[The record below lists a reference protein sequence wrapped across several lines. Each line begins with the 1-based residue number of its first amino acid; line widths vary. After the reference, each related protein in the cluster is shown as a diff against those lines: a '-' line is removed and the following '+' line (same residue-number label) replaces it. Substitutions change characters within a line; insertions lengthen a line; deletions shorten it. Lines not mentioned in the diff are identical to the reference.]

1 MRRSI
6 LVLLCMLCMI
16 VPAAAQAEESSTN
29 LPELVVIAGPFTEA
43 ERITT
48 TNNFVID
55 EATIRNSNAA
65 NLSELL
71 TEMGFP
77 NEASPTDYGENVT
90 LIRGY
95 QTDHHMVEVSG
106 KVLFL
111 INGKRSGVANAR
123 QLTLN
128 NVERV
133 EILRGPEMFKYSLGS
148 PGGVINIVTK
158 KGGPNKVGGR
168 LEVGAGSWDTYRTSA
183 SLNGLV
189 NNFDYSVGYAFKT
202 LRSNYKDGDGKRV
215 HNTNTDGTHN
225 AFANLGYTFND
236 LHRISTDIYYY
247 KVDAAYRP
255 SYVDDEGELR
265 SASYMDR
272 ETQLYYLNYEGKTEN
287 ERWSWHA
294 NVGYGE
300 DYYHSYSD
308 SGPYPMGN
316 ETTSWRGQAGVEYN
330 NELFN
335 ISSGAD
341 FIRYDVENGSNT
353 YSMHDT
359 YSQQIFGAYTIGTL
373 KLFDGKFNISG
384 GLRYE
389 YVRIKDKAIGD
400 EGYESNR
407 NVMKSRDELPTRRSF
422 AHTSPSIGASYLP
435 FEWLKLRANYTQGY
449 RAPSGRQLFASNITE
464 GYGAPGDPRLDPE
477 LSDNYEIGLDVA
489 LDHVRFSTTFFYN
502 KIMNNSYIYNGPVS
516 GRICRNAEER
526 LQSGLEV
533 SLSGDILGALG
544 YNDYE
549 LRPYFNMTY
558 MFKKKEV
565 MKKDGTGRNGADAL
579 WWPILRMPDLTMNY
593 GVRFRHLPSHF
604 SANLNF
610 NYYGKQYGSRMNAT
624 SGVDY
629 HDYAFGNFTI
639 VNFSVSK
646 RLVDFED
653 KGNIELQLHAN
664 NIFDKVYSYSGKVPD
679 DTYAFP
685 GRNYHATLVYNF

>member
-1 MRRSI
+1 MRR
-6 LVLLCMLCMI
+6 LLQSMVCTLFVI
-16 VPAAAQAEESSTN
+16 IPAIAHGEEITP
-29 LPELVVIAGPFTEA
+29 LPELVVIAGPFSEA
-43 ERITT
+43 ERSTT
-48 TNNFVID
+48 SNNFVID

-95 QTDHHMVEVSG
+95 QTDHLMVELSG
-106 KVLFL
+106 KILFL

-128 NVERV
+128 NIERV
-133 EILRGPEMFKYSLGS
+133 EVIRGPEMFKYSLGS

-158 KGGPNKVGGR
+158 KGGPSKVGGR
-168 LEVGAGSWDTYRTSA
+168 LEAGAGSWDTYRTSA
-183 SLNGLV
+183 SINGLLD
-189 NNFDYSVGYAFKT
+189 NFDYSVGYAHKT
-202 LRSNYKDGDGKRV
+202 MRTDYKDGDGTRV
-215 HNTNTDGTHN
+215 NNTKTSGTHN
-225 AFANLGYTFND
+225 AFANIGYTFNE
-236 LHRISTDIYYY
+236 LHRISTDIYHY
-247 KVDAAYRP
+247 KVDAAHRP
-255 SYVDDEGELR
+255 TYVDEEGEVR
-265 SASYMDR
+265 AASYMDR
-272 ETQLYYLNYEGKTEN
+272 ETQLYYINYDGKTEN
-287 ERWSWHA
+287 ERWAWHA
-294 NVGYGE
+294 NFGYGE
-300 DYYHSYSD
+300 DYYHTYSN

-316 ETTSWRGQAGVEYN
+316 ETSSWRAQAGLDYKSEY
-330 NELFN
+330 FD
-335 ISSGAD
+335 ISSGTD

-353 YSMHDT
+353 YRMHDT
-359 YSQQIFGAYTIGTL
+359 YSQQIFGAYSIGTL
-373 KLFDGKFNISG
+373 KLFDNKFNISG

-407 NVMKSRDELPTRRSF
+407 NVMMPRDALPVRRSF
-422 AHTSPSIGASYLP
+422 AHTSPSIGVSYLP
-435 FEWLKLRANYTQGY
+435 IDWLKLRANYTQGY
-449 RAPSGRQLFASNITE
+449 RAPSGRQLFASNLTE
-464 GYGAPGDPRLDPE
+464 GYGAPGDPRLKAE
-477 LSDNYEIGLDVA
+477 LSDNYEAGFDVA
-489 LDHVRFSTTFFYN
+489 LDHLRFSTTFFYN

-533 SLSGDILGALG
+533 GLSADVLGALG
-544 YNDYE
+544 YSDYE

-558 MFKKKEV
+558 MFKKSEV
-565 MKKDGTGRNGADAL
+565 MEKNGTGRDGADAL

-593 GVRFRHLPSHF
+593 GVRFRHLPSQF

-610 NYYGKQYGSRMNAT
+610 NYYGEQYGSRMNAT
-624 SGVDY
+624 SGIDY
-629 HDYAFGNFTI
+629 HDYAFGKFTI
-639 VNFSVSK
+639 VNFSMSK

-653 KGNIELQLHAN
+653 KGNVELQLHVN
-664 NIFDKVYSYSGKVPD
+664 NIFDKVYSYSGRVPD